1 MLNYSAAT
9 SFILKI
15 ALFNLRGIVFVGK
28 KTQKTTK
35 DQNNRKIISATGI
48 CQQSPSSEISASAC
62 KIHIPCTEYWI
73 QQAINAINLSQDYF
87 VFQLSIFWFSNMLS
101 VLETQSAI

>member
-28 KTQKTTK
+28 KNNKKTTK
-35 DQNNRKIISATGI
+35 TLGPKRLFQQQEFVNNLCGLKFQHLLKKFTFLVLNI
-48 CQQSPSSEISASAC
+48 
-62 KIHIPCTEYWI
+62 EY
-73 QQAINAINLSQDYF
+73 NG
-87 VFQLSIFWFSNMLS
+87 
-101 VLETQSAI
+101 

>member
-28 KTQKTTK
+28 NTTK
-35 DQNNRKIISATGI
+35 KNTKTLGPEQLF
-48 CQQSPSSEISASAC
+48 QQQEFV
-62 KIHIPCTEYWI
+62 
-73 QQAINAINLSQDYF
+73 NNLSGLK
-87 VFQLSIFWFSNMLS
+87 FQHLLTKFTFL
-101 VLETQSAI
+101 

>member
-28 KTQKTTK
+28 KKTKKQLRTRTTEK
-35 DQNNRKIISATGI
+35 IFQQQEFVNNLRHLKFQHLLAKFTFLVLNI
-48 CQQSPSSEISASAC
+48 
-62 KIHIPCTEYWI
+62 EYNRRLM
-73 QQAINAINLSQDYF
+73 Q
-87 VFQLSIFWFSNMLS
+87 
-101 VLETQSAI
+101 